1 MILAP
6 GTGDCITARIIACA
20 KFECVVKARAEGV
33 RE

>member
-6 GTGDCITARIIACA
+6 GAGDCITARIIACA
-20 KFECVVKARAEGV
+20 KFGCVAKAPAERV